1 MHVFRTQRVNS
12 LGYIYTRS
20 DFEFGNYWYRIR
32 FIVWTQMS
40 ESKIRT
46 TRFDQVSGDF
56 ESQI

>member
-1 MHVFRTQRVNS
+1 MHVFRTQRVNN
-12 LGYIYTRS
+12 LGYIHTRS
-20 DFEFGNYWYRIR
+20 DFGSGNYWYGIR

-40 ESKIRT
+40 ESKIKK

>member
-1 MHVFRTQRVNS
+1 MHVFRKQRVNS

-20 DFEFGNYWYRIR
+20 DFEFGNYWYRTR

-46 TRFDQVSGDF
+46 TRFDQVSGDL
-56 ESQI
+56 I